1 MRERVLAI
9 MTLIAQYVMENR
21 DPSAEVDIVEELLA
35 SGFEEEE
42 IDAAFTW
49 METISQSLRPRAQ
62 LEESFVVPPQRIYTP
77 EEVRAFTVEARGFLT
92 RLRNLGIIDDPIQEE
107 IIEKAMRMAE
117 DEVGLK
123 ELKTITALVLLARSQ
138 DEWQRELDCIFE
150 DDWSR
155 LYH

>member
-1 MRERVLAI
+1 
-9 MTLIAQYVMENR
+9 MTLIAQYVMEKR
-21 DPSAEVDIVEELLA
+21 DPSEEVDIVEELLA

-49 METISQSLRPRAQ
+49 MENISHSLRPRAQ
-62 LEESFVVPPQRIYTP
+62 MEQAFTIPPQRVYTS
-77 EEVRAFTVEARGFLT
+77 EEVRSFTVEARGFLT
-92 RLRNLGIIDDPIQEE
+92 RLRNLGIIDDQIQEE
-107 IIEKAMRMAE
+107 IIEKALRMAE
-117 DEVGLK
+117 DEVTLK